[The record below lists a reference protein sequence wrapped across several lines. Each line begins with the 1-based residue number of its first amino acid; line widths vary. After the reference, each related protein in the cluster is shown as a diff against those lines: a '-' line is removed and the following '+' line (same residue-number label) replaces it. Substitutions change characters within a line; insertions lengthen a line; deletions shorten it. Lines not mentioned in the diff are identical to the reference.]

1 MKPVE
6 FATAV
11 NHQTRAGQIEA
22 LTTYWVQTTGTFYR
36 ANGVGLTA
44 PLLTVGSDGS
54 YKVNDDAEASR
65 LYWPVGGTDT
75 TFKAWYYEGGA
86 GKGALDNRTA
96 TLDTVGAYAEHAQ
109 SDNPT
114 SVGLS
119 FKHAVSKAVFKAKM
133 HEAAADTKKVK
144 VDIKAVALRSMKY
157 AATAYAAPST
167 EQTMGTFAV
176 SDDKRDLISPADID
190 LSADASWIT
199 EAADAATDLQMPM
212 FVMPQAIAAAD
223 IQDLSAD
230 GDWTGAYIS
239 VLAQVRLDEADDAVI
254 FPRGSGTDKYAWIA
268 LPLPADFTGFTA
280 HKKYVFTLNFRNDAM
295 GLVDKD
301 QNPNDDGDLEDGKYR
316 VRACLAF

>member
-167 EQTMGTFAV
+167 EQTMGAFAV

-199 EAADAATDLQMPM
+199 EAADSATDLQMPM
-212 FVMPQAIAAAD
+212 FVMP
-223 IQDLSAD
+223 
-230 GDWTGAYIS
+230 
-239 VLAQVRLDEADDAVI
+239 
-254 FPRGSGTDKYAWIA
+254 
-268 LPLPADFTGFTA
+268 
-280 HKKYVFTLNFRNDAM
+280 
-295 GLVDKD
+295 
-301 QNPNDDGDLEDGKYR
+301 
-316 VRACLAF
+316 